1 MLRPFPSPVTA
12 VLPTAPNW
20 LLLADGGALGLLLVY
35 HAWLAHTARRHPERT
50 VVGRNRAIR
59 EAWLREVMARRADL
73 LAVQTLRNWT
83 MTATFLASTAMLIAI
98 GIVHFIF
105 VNQPGV
111 EAASAILRA
120 DFAGTKLLLLAG
132 LFFVAFFCFAQTL
145 RALNHLGFEAAVV
158 DEAGFADTLAHLH
171 RQANAFTLGMRG
183 YYLSLPFALWLF
195 GSLHFLVGAV
205 VLLVLL
211 RRLDFTAAG
220 DRGT

>member
-1 MLRPFPSPVTA
+1 MPPIVPSWP
-12 VLPTAPNW
+12 
-20 LLLADGGALGLLLVY
+20 LLADAAALALLLVY
-35 HAWLAHTARRHPERT
+35 HLFLAHTARRHPERT
-50 VVGRNRAIR
+50 VIGRNRFIR
-59 EAWLREVMARRADL
+59 EAWLREIMARRADL

-111 EAASAILRA
+111 RAASEILRA
-120 DFAGTKLLLLAG
+120 DYAETKLLLLAG
-132 LFFVAFFCFAQTL
+132 LFFTAFFCFAQTL

-158 DEAGFADTLAHLH
+158 DEATFAGTLAHLH

-195 GSLHFLVGAV
+195 GSAHFLAGSV
-205 VLLVLL
+205 VLLLLL

-220 DRGT
+220 DPGA

>member
-1 MLRPFPSPVTA
+1 M
-12 VLPTAPNW
+12 
-20 LLLADGGALGLLLVY
+20 LADATALTLLVAY
-35 HAWLAHTARRHPERT
+35 HGYLVLVARRAPGRT
-50 VVGRNRAIR
+50 IIGRNRAIR
-59 EAWLREVMARRADL
+59 EAWLREIMSRRADL

-111 EAASAILRA
+111 GASSAILRA
-120 DFAGTKLLLLAG
+120 DLAETKLLLLAG

-145 RALNHLGFEAAVV
+145 RVLNHLGFEAAVV
-158 DEAGFADTLAHLH
+158 DEAIHADTLAHLH
-171 RQANAFTLGMRG
+171 RLANAFTLGMRG

-195 GSLHFLVGAV
+195 GSVHFLVGAV
-205 VLLVLL
+205 VLLLLL

-220 DRGT
+220 DAAA